1 MEMNQD
7 TINFIKEREEKL
19 GAPLLF
25 RTYSTWYGRIGK
37 EECEYG
43 VFLYTDGKTM
53 VYEDFERNP
62 QIMGIPIRQKNKP
75 EYVKLEYS
83 FPISDI
89 KSVTQV
95 TRASAEKSMKLM
107 TDKTQEAAAFG
118 KLFRR
123 LVTKVTLNDGS
134 VIFFEL
140 MDHKDFVRKI
150 NEYRRTE

>member
-37 EECEYG
+37 EEREYG

-62 QIMGIPIRQKNKP
+62 QI
-75 EYVKLEYS
+75 
-83 FPISDI
+83 
-89 KSVTQV
+89 
-95 TRASAEKSMKLM
+95 ASAEKSMKLM
-107 TDKTQEAAAFG
+107 TDKTQEAATFG

>member
-1 MEMNQD
+1 MTYMLD
-7 TINFIKEREEKL
+7 TNICIY
-19 GAPLLF
+19 A
-25 RTYSTWYGRIGK
+25 I
-37 EECEYG
+37 
-43 VFLYTDGKTM
+43 
-53 VYEDFERNP
+53 
-62 QIMGIPIRQKNKP
+62 KNKP

-95 TRASAEKSMKLM
+95 TRTSAEKSMKLM

-140 MDHKDFVRKI
+140 MDHKDLVQDKVEVIIPMEQDLTDLVVFQI
-150 NEYRRTE
+150 LGILEI